1 MAIEGYTKDELASL
15 TPDELSALENDAGDS
30 DGTLAEIAGGDD
42 PDAAAVEAT
51 ATAQAE
57 AEATA
62 AAAKT
67 DAEGKPA
74 ADDKSTEAK
83 PAEKPAAEAAK
94 TETPAEEESLSLSS
108 FTPETPDGADALRT
122 ELETRKAEAF
132 QKLMD
137 GTMEPDDYKVI
148 DKEVSEK
155 LAELQSAAITDRVTA
170 KIERQELERAWN
182 TELSATLKAGA
193 KDGID
198 YAKTPALKDEFLDLV
213 GAFGVAADRKG
224 MSDKNLEASKW
235 ALAQAHDVMRMRHG
249 KPATAVDPVAPTVKT
264 EAEKTPA
271 QRHDLKTLGAL
282 PSADRTQVNDDVLSK
297 FSTAEGEDIEK
308 LMARM
313 SPAEVERLMASV

>member
-30 DGTLAEIAGGDD
+30 DGTLEEIAGGDD
-42 PDAAAVEAT
+42 TDAAAVEAA

-57 AEATA
+57 ADATA
-62 AAAKT
+62 AKPE
-67 DAEGKPA
+67 AEGKPA
-74 ADDKSTEAK
+74 ADDKTGDAK
-83 PAEKPAAEAAK
+83 PIEKPAAEAAK
-94 TETPAEEESLSLSS
+94 TETPAEEDEQLNLSS
-108 FTPETPDGADALRT
+108 FKPETPDGADALRT
-122 ELETRKAEAF
+122 ELETRKADAF

-137 GTMEPDDYKVI
+137 GTMEPDDYKII
-148 DKEVSEK
+148 DKEVSAK

-170 KIERQELERAWN
+170 KIERQELEKAWN
-182 TELSATLKAGA
+182 SELNATLKAGA
-193 KDGID
+193 NDGID
-198 YAKTPALKDEFLDLV
+198 YAKTPALKDEFMDLV

-249 KPATAVDPVAPTVKT
+249 KAAAVADPVVPAAKT
-264 EAEKTPA
+264 EAEKTPG

-313 SPAEVERLMASV
+313 SPADVERLMASV